1 MASLR
6 NEQSGRLRGVA
17 AGECGLTWGS
27 GVSIYRYKILGD
39 QKCVLV
45 ETYLH
50 EHLGVL
56 LDIRDEK
63 IVCCTP
69 GSRRV
74 FLLYGISC
82 AGLGHLKGIKNRG
95 I

>member
-6 NEQSGRLRGVA
+6 NEQSRLRGVA

-27 GVSIYRYKILGD
+27 GVLIYMYKILGD
-39 QKCVLV
+39 QRCVLV

-56 LDIRDEK
+56 
-63 IVCCTP
+63 
-69 GSRRV
+69 
-74 FLLYGISC
+74 
-82 AGLGHLKGIKNRG
+82 
-95 I
+95 